1 MPVKEVVRTQPRNLL
16 VAIGARFSENG
27 NSYLFNTFALTYIT
41 AQLALPENVGLYG
54 VLIASALGLLTI
66 PAYGALSD
74 RVGRRPLYLA
84 GAAFVALFASLLLDA
99 QYQVDYLDLAGHH
112 PEHFDAVGIYA
123 MFSPQA
129 AYFAELFDTRVR
141 YSGISA
147 CSRDICAVSGRDR
160 AVHRYGAARE
170 HGQLL
175 GGRGVHDRTVP
186 DHLGLRVLGPE
197 TYRRGMTRESRE
209 EETVRPEPALAGF
222 DLKPKTFESNRS
234 AMVAAR
240 EERIMSWRRQ

>member
-1 MPVKEVVRTQPRNLL
+1 MHRGRDRAPALVGSFRVVLVAPEEQFLSWGWRIPFLLSVIILGVGLYIRLRILETPVFEEVKETHTEVEVPVKEVVRTQPRNLL

-54 VLIASALGLLTI
+54 VLIASALGLITI

-74 RVGRRPLYLA
+74 RVGRRPAGIPGGRGVRGLVCLPFFWMLNTKSTILIWLA
-84 GAAFVALFASLLLDA
+84 IILSTS
-99 QYQVDYLDLAGHH
+99 
-112 PEHFDAVGIYA
+112 VGIYA

-147 CSRDICAVSGRDR
+147 CSRG
-160 AVHRYGAARE
+160 Y
-170 HGQLL
+170 
-175 GGRGVHDRTVP
+175 
-186 DHLGLRVLGPE
+186 LR
-197 TYRRGMTRESRE
+197 R
-209 EETVRPEPALAGF
+209 
-222 DLKPKTFESNRS
+222 
-234 AMVAAR
+234 
-240 EERIMSWRRQ
+240 